1 MRYFVTGGAG
11 FIGSNYVEYLLENVQ
26 GLTGVT
32 IFDKFTYAANPDNYK
47 KFLSDARLTVIKGDI
62 CDFDFVKESMKNH
75 DFVINMAAES
85 HVDRSIKDST
95 DFITTN
101 VLGARNVFES
111 ARLVNIQNLVHVSTD
126 EVYGSLSSSFATE
139 DFPLEP
145 NSPYAASKA
154 SSDLIA
160 RSYFKTYGLDIR
172 ITRCTNNYG
181 PNQFPEKL
189 VPLMLSRIKQGQSL
203 PLYGSGKNIREWIH
217 VKDHCRAIHLVQ
229 TKGKAGEIYN
239 IGSGLELSN
248 LELVKMLIDLCEVKN
263 LQINFVEDRLG
274 HDFRY
279 SLNSE
284 KIRKMG
290 FEPRINLRKGL
301 QNLIESQ
308 DIVYFK

>member
-32 IFDKFTYAANPDNYK
+32 IFDKFTYAANPKNYEN
-47 KFLSDARLTVIKGDI
+47 FLNDARLTVIKGDI

-95 DFITTN
+95 DFIMTN
-101 VLGARNVFES
+101 VVGARNVFES
-111 ARLVNIQNLVHVSTD
+111 ARLVDIQNLVHVSTD
-126 EVYGSLSSSFATE
+126 EVYGSLASSFATE
-139 DFPLEP
+139 DFPLKP

-189 VPLMLSRIKQGQSL
+189 VPLVLSRIKQNQPL
-203 PLYGSGKNIREWIH
+203 PLYGSGENIREWIH

-239 IGSGLELSN
+239 IGSGSELSN
-248 LELVKMLIDLCEVKN
+248 LELVKMILDLCEIKN

-290 FEPRINLRKGL
+290 FKPRINLREGL
-301 QNLIESQ
+301 RDLIESQ
-308 DIVYFK
+308 DIASFK

>member
-11 FIGSNYVEYLLENVQ
+11 FIGSNYVEYLFENVQ
-26 GLTGVT
+26 KLTGVT
-32 IFDKFTYAANPDNYK
+32 IFDKFTYAANPKNFE
-47 KFLSDARLTVIKGDI
+47 KFLNDPRLTVVKGDI
-62 CDFDFVKESMKNH
+62 CDYDFLKESMKNH
-75 DFVINMAAES
+75 DFIIHIAAES
-85 HVDRSIKDST
+85 HVDRSIKDSMG
-95 DFITTN
+95 FIETN
-101 VLGARNVFES
+101 VLGSRNVFEA
-111 ARLVNIQNLVHVSTD
+111 ARLVKIQNLVHVSTD

-139 DFPLEP
+139 DFPLKP

-172 ITRCTNNYG
+172 ITRCSNNYG

-189 VPLMLSRIKQGQSL
+189 VPLILSRIKQGQSL

-217 VKDHCRAIHLVQ
+217 VKDHCKAIHLVQ

-239 IGSGLELSN
+239 IGTGLELSN
-248 LELVKMLIDLCEVKN
+248 LELVQMIIDLCGAKKS
-263 LQINFVEDRLG
+263 QINFIEDRLA

-290 FEPRINLRKGL
+290 FEPDINLRRGL
-301 QNLIESQ
+301 EDLIKSENLINFE
-308 DIVYFK
+308 